1 MRIGQKGLPKLPW
14 SLGVVCRLAETRSR
28 VRALGKLVNV
38 HITSPEGSILDMN
51 LRLDRVT
58 ITTRLVQSIMKH
70 FVFNSD
76 A

>member
-1 MRIGQKGLPKLPW
+1 MDKGCKRGYPS
-14 SLGVVCRLAETRSR
+14 SLGYS
-28 VRALGKLVNV
+28 V
-38 HITSPEGSILDMN
+38 HFLDLPRPGCGFEPWASSTQTPSPEGSILDMN